1 MKITNQQMVNF
12 MNLVHGHKGESGK
25 LEGGLIERNIPR
37 KLYSALD
44 LNLKALS
51 AAADTYNK
59 QLAECKDDTAAVR
72 ELLNIEIEVV
82 IQTVP
87 EEVFDRM
94 DESEKFDSLSGIEYS
109 TLQFMIIK

>member
-12 MNLVHGHKGESGK
+12 LNLVHGHKGESGR

-44 LNLKALS
+44 LNLKSLS
-51 AAADTYNK
+51 AAADTYSK
-59 QLAECKDDTAAVR
+59 QLAECRNDTEAVR
-72 ELLNIEIEVV
+72 ELLNIEIEAI

-87 EEVFDRM
+87 EELFDRM
-94 DESEKFDSLSGIEYS
+94 DESDKFDSLSGIEYS
-109 TLQFMIIK
+109 TLQFMITK